1 MSQHKR
7 PHYHSTIS
15 LLGLYYKKH
24 LPSGWI
30 HIFLRVVDR
39 VARPPSA
46 KGDIQIWTVFSHHPI
61 KSGIPI
67 FNVFTYK
74 YHSSKWYTSSHHM
87 SHHSN
92 KSGIPSLQQEWYSI
106 TPTRVVFQFSTCFP
120 FFWNIWYQTYPRV
133 IFREQ
138 SDIPDTWGAFI
149 HSHIPLTYSLRN
161 MSTLKVDNIVSRKS
175 RQYCLQFADNIV

>member
-1 MSQHKR
+1 MSSLIRKYSLSIMSQHKR
-7 PHYHSTIS
+7 PHYPSTIS

-30 HIFLRVVDR
+30 HIFLRVVNR

-67 FNVFTYK
+67 FNVSTYK
-74 YHSSKWYTSSHHM
+74 YHSSKWYTSSHHI

-92 KSGIPSLQQEWYSI
+92 KSGIPSLQQEWYSNSQH
-106 TPTRVVFQFSTCFP
+106 VVLL
-120 FFWNIWYQTYPRV
+120 FFKHLVSNSSK
-133 IFREQ
+133 
-138 SDIPDTWGAFI
+138 SDLVGI
-149 HSHIPLTYSLRN
+149 LNR
-161 MSTLKVDNIVSRKS
+161 
-175 RQYCLQFADNIV
+175 